1 MCLDGGSV
9 MGGESG
15 VGTWET
21 GRGQGLETRGIAA
34 PCAGKGAPCEG
45 CWGLDAPC
53 CPSPGAPAV
62 SPGAPMVSPGAPT
75 VSHAD
80 RGACHADP
88 AACAAAQEASDG
100 RVEADDQKASG
111 DQGAFGVLEA
121 FDAHQTSGV
130 HQACRVALE
139 GYRSLAAS
147 VPGASPGPLASGPD
161 PWKASHPLAF
171 VQDHWD
177 PLPSEDGKG
186 YHKII

>member
-1 MCLDGGSV
+1 MCLDGESV
-9 MGGESG
+9 MGGGSG
-15 VGTWET
+15 VGTSVT
-21 GRGQGLETRGIAA
+21 GRGRGLATRGIAV
-34 PCAGKGAPCEG
+34 PCAVKGAPCEG

-62 SPGAPMVSPGAPT
+62 SPGALMVSPGAPR

-80 RGACHADP
+80 PGAYHADLV
-88 AACAAAQEASDG
+88 ACAAAQEASDG

-147 VPGASPGPLASGPD
+147 VPGASPGPLASGLG

-177 PLPSEDGKG
+177 PSPSAE
-186 YHKII
+186 